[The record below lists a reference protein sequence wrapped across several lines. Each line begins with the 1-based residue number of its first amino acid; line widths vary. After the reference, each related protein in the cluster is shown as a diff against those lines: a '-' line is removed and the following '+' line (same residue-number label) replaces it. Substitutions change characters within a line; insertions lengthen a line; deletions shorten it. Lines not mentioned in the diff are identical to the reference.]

1 MSFVLRALLVLLSAM
16 SAMPASARERSDVRI
31 GVSVDYPPFTF
42 MDENNRFQ
50 GFEIDIA
57 NALCTQMKVTCE
69 FVKQDWGDI
78 IPALLANRFDA
89 IVASLSIT
97 EERKKKVDFTH
108 RYYQSPGS
116 FATRKAANLRDTSPA
131 AMKGRLV
138 GAQEHTIHANYLEK
152 VYAPA
157 GAKVKLYASQQE
169 AQLEL
174 ARGRLD
180 AMLADKIGIF
190 EWVGKTEQGQC
201 CTLTGEDLSDEV
213 YVGEGVGIAV
223 RKEDSDLKERFNLAI
238 DAILADGTYKK
249 INDKYFPFSVY

>member
-1 MSFVLRALLVLLSAM
+1 MSLVLRALFVLLSAM
-16 SAMPASARERSDVRI
+16 LAMPASAKERSDVRI
-31 GVSVDYPPFTF
+31 GVGGNYPPFSF
-42 MDENNRFQ
+42 IDENNRVQ
-50 GFEIDIA
+50 GFEIDLA
-57 NALCTQMKVTCE
+57 NALCARMKVRCE
-69 FVKQDWGDI
+69 FVKQDWGDM

-89 IVASLSIT
+89 ILSSMSIT
-97 EERKKKVDFTH
+97 EERKKKVDFTR

-138 GAQEHTIHANYLEK
+138 GAQEHTIHSEYLEK

-157 GAKVKLYASQQE
+157 GAQVKLYASQQE

-180 AMLADKIGIF
+180 AMLADKVGIF
-190 EWVGKTEQGQC
+190 EWIRKTEQGEC
-201 CTLTGEDLSDEV
+201 CTLTGEDLTDKA

-223 RKEDSDLKERFNLAI
+223 RKGDRDLKERFDLAI

-249 INDKYFPFSVY
+249 INDKYFPFSIY